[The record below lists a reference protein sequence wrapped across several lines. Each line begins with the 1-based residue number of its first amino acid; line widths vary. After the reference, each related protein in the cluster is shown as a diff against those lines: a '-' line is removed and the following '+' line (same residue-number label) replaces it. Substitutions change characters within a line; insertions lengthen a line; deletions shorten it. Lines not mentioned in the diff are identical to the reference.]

1 MKSIL
6 FKDHENW
13 IQKVWRRRQNQ
24 IENEKF
30 DQQNSKADDPF
41 IAHRDKALK
50 LKKQYGYAESVVAGL
65 DTDKGEETKKQTS
78 GETTQGGNK
87 VDFDEEVMIL
97 VTTEP
102 WANDKSVA
110 QTDLMSRS
118 KEKYSKWFSKFMFT
132 CNQLLDGVHE
142 RIENL

>member
-78 GETTQGGNK
+78 GETT
-87 VDFDEEVMIL
+87 
-97 VTTEP
+97 
-102 WANDKSVA
+102 
-110 QTDLMSRS
+110 
-118 KEKYSKWFSKFMFT
+118 
-132 CNQLLDGVHE
+132 
-142 RIENL
+142 